1 MASVPAVLTSEW
13 TKIRTV
19 SSTTWTLIS
28 AFVVTVAMGAAL
40 CAVMNSQF
48 DQLAPEERATF
59 DPTYIS
65 FSGMILGQ
73 LAMVVF
79 GVLVVGT
86 EYSSGM
92 IRTSLAAV
100 PQRATFLL
108 GKMLVAG
115 VLALV
120 VGLATSFATFFLGQ
134 ALLGDHRTDIGA
146 DNVLRA
152 VVGGGLYMGLIA
164 IFSMGVA
171 AMLRSSMLSLGIL
184 MPFFFLVS
192 QILTAV
198 PGAKTV
204 ARYFPD
210 QAGSKIMQV
219 VPDALN
225 SDPAPY
231 GPWAGLLI
239 MVAWV
244 AASVIG
250 GLLVLKKRDASRG
263 TRPVNDLAGTVSA
276 WISSSL
282 IRGAYGRT
290 ACAPTTDKSMGLEH
304 DRGSRPDQALW
315 REDGRVQPFLPGA
328 ARGRHRIP
336 RSQRVG
342 QVDDHAHDSRP

>member
-19 SSTTWTLIS
+19 SSTTWTLI
-28 AFVVTVAMGAAL
+28 AALVVTVAMGAAL
-40 CAVMNSQF
+40 CAVMNAQF
-48 DQLAPEERATF
+48 SDLSDAERATF
-59 DPTYIS
+59 DPTFIS

-92 IRTSLAAV
+92 IRASLAAV
-100 PQRATFLL
+100 PQRATFLFC
-108 GKMLVAG
+108 KMLVAG

-120 VGLATSFATFFLGQ
+120 VGLATSFITFFLGQ
-134 ALLGDHRTDIGA
+134 ALLGDHSTDIGA

-152 VVGGGLYMGLIA
+152 VFGGGIYMGLIA
-164 IFSMGVA
+164 IFSMAVA
-171 AMLRSSMLSLGIL
+171 TMLRSSMLSLGIL

-192 QILTAV
+192 QILSAV
-198 PGAKTV
+198 PGAKSV
-204 ARYFPD
+204 AQYFPD

-219 VPDALN
+219 VPDAMN

-244 AASVIG
+244 VAAVIG
-250 GLLVLKKRDASRG
+250 GFLVLKKRDA
-263 TRPVNDLAGTVSA
+263 
-276 WISSSL
+276 
-282 IRGAYGRT
+282 
-290 ACAPTTDKSMGLEH
+290 
-304 DRGSRPDQALW
+304 
-315 REDGRVQPFLPGA
+315 
-328 ARGRHRIP
+328 
-336 RSQRVG
+336 
-342 QVDDHAHDSRP
+342 